1 MFIGIAIFATFTVL
15 LGLLIFK
22 YERPTR
28 TRRKITG
35 RGGDFAE

>member
-1 MFIGIAIFATFTVL
+1 MFIGLAIFVIFAALVS
-15 LGLLIFK
+15 LLIFK